1 MQSEKGSATVPV
13 ALFGVS
19 PNSLRGGFHS
29 PFVPQSECCQ
39 FVGGTPTEAV
49 ETTALP
55 IFNCIVPA

>member
-1 MQSEKGSATVPV
+1 LEKGSATVSV

-19 PNSLRGGFHS
+19 PNRWHGRS
-29 PFVPQSECCQ
+29 PDRLVRQGECCQ
-39 FVGGTPTEAV
+39 LIGATPTAAV